1 MADASWDQAH
11 CLTIPKLVE
20 TRQSFVSETLL
31 SAAAAGCTESS
42 RDWRAAAARGTCR
55 SSAARASTAE
65 TSRATEA
72 GRAARAAS
80 SSAATALSRIGEG
93 VCVGHGS
100 FRKRDVSGGNRS
112 DCRFG
117 HRRTHSEIERES
129 ASERHDHGND

>member
-11 CLTIPKLVE
+11 CLAIPKLVE

-42 RDWRAAAARGTCR
+42 WDWRAAAARGACR
-55 SSAARASTAE
+55 SSAARASAAE

-72 GRAARAAS
+72 CWATS